1 MNVVVVGAG
10 VIGAACADALAG
22 AGHAVHVLD
31 MRGPGRGAS
40 QASAGVLAPFI
51 EGHHGDPLLDLCTES
66 LSLYNAFVEG
76 ARERSGRVVEYAR
89 TGTVEVALS
98 EADQARLSALHAWL
112 QSQQIPS
119 EWLDAAAAHALDPAI
134 AVTTRGALRIP
145 AHGFVNVPQLV
156 SALAQSAKFRGAT
169 VESPTEVIR
178 VEPTKAHVTVVIDGA
193 PRVADAVV
201 IAAGSWSSRV
211 RIAGLPPIEVKP
223 IRGQLLHL
231 TWPDAAPM
239 PKQVVWAE
247 KCYTVPW
254 SDRTLLVGATVE
266 DVGFDERSTV
276 AGIHALMAAVGEI
289 LPGAWRASLKEVRV
303 GLRPSPSGLVPL
315 IGPAPNSPRVILAT
329 GHFRNGVMLA
339 PLTAGRVVAALSN
352 IGHA

>member
-1 MNVVVVGAG
+1 MNIVVVGAG

-22 AGHAVHVLD
+22 AGHAVHVID

-66 LSLYNAFVEG
+66 LALYDNFIAGV
-76 ARERSGRVVEYAR
+76 RERSGRAVEYAR
-89 TGTVEVALS
+89 TGTVEVAVS
-98 EADQARLSALHAWL
+98 EADRTRLMALHTWL
-112 QSQQIPS
+112 QSQQVES
-119 EWLDAAAAHALDPAI
+119 HWLDAAAAHAHDAAI
-134 AVTTRGALRIP
+134 SADSRGALHIP

-156 SALAQSAKFRGAT
+156 AALAQSAKFRGAT

-178 VEPTKAHVTVVIDGA
+178 VEPSKTQVNVVIDGS
-193 PRVADAVV
+193 PRPCDAVV

-211 RIAGLPPIEVKP
+211 RIAGLPPIAVKP

-231 TWPDAAPM
+231 AWPDDLPM

-247 KCYTVPW
+247 RCYTVPW
-254 SDRTLLVGATVE
+254 HDRTLLVGATSE

-276 AGIHALMAAVGEI
+276 AGVHDLMAAVGEI
-289 LPGAWRASLKEVRV
+289 LPGAWQAALKEVRV
-303 GLRPSPSGLVPL
+303 GLRPAPSGEGPQAPL
-315 IGPAPNSPRVILAT
+315 IGPAQNFPRVILAT

-339 PLTAGRVVAALSN
+339 PLTASRVVTALAAL
-352 IGHA
+352 

>member
-10 VIGAACADALAG
+10 VIGAACADALA
-22 AGHAVHVLD
+22 ADGHRVHVLD

-66 LSLYNAFVEG
+66 LSLYDDFV
-76 ARERSGRVVEYAR
+76 ARVRETSGRSVEYAR
-89 TGTVEVALS
+89 TGTVEVAVT
-98 EADQARLSALHAWL
+98 EADQARLQTLHASL
-112 QSQQIPS
+112 VAKGVEA
-119 EWLDAAAAHALDPAI
+119 EWLDGDAAHAFDPAI
-134 AVTTRGALRIP
+134 CAHTSGALRIA
-145 AHGFVNVPQLV
+145 AHGFVHVPQLV
-156 SALAQSAKFRGAT
+156 SALAQSARFRGAT
-169 VESPTEVIR
+169 IESPTEVIR
-178 VEPTKAHVTVVIDGA
+178 VEPSKALVKVVIDGNV
-193 PRVADAVV
+193 RECDAVV

-231 TWPDAAPM
+231 TWPESLPM

-247 KCYTVPW
+247 RCYTVPW
-254 SDRTLLVGATVE
+254 ADRTLLVGATVE

-276 AGIHALMAAVGEI
+276 AGVHGLMEAVGEI
-289 LPGAWRASLKEVRV
+289 LPGAWQASLKEVRV
-303 GLRPSPSGLVPL
+303 GLRPSTATNVPFV
-315 IGPAPNSPRVILAT
+315 GPAANSPRVILAT

-339 PLTAGRVVAALSN
+339 PLTAQMVTRAVNSR
-352 IGHA
+352 